1 MSPNIFPGWGGGG
14 WGGETPYKGGGL
26 HLTCDTHFQIR
37 MSYSSQK
44 SYVKIWF
51 GVVEI
56 RGMLMLREAEDLLLG
71 VWGGGGLHVTCDAHF
86 RT

>member
-1 MSPNIFPGWGGGG
+1 MGGG
-14 WGGETPYKGGGL
+14 EKPPIRGGL

-71 VWGGGGLHVTCDAHF
+71 VGGGVTCDMRCPFSNLAELF
-86 RT
+86 